1 MFVISARQGA
11 IDIGIMLLSVTKSIA
26 FFSECGVHHTIADP
40 KLSLFTGEEE
50 DVDTMDVND
59 RPQHK
64 ITDFT

>member
-1 MFVISARQGA
+1 
-11 IDIGIMLLSVTKSIA
+11 MLLSVTKSIA